1 MSTDGPT
8 ARELMTP
15 NPITLSTD
23 AAVSRA
29 LGLMREKGIHEIPV
43 LRNNRLV
50 GLITIES
57 LARRTNLPLTTK
69 VEHLLIL
76 PPLVTPQT
84 TFRDIAEQLLAN
96 SLRAAPVVGKKG
108 ELLGIVSRTDLVRVI
123 PDMPLIAAHLVEE
136 VASPPG
142 LLIQESESCGMLLHQ
157 IRLLEEHPLPVVDRK
172 GHLVGAVGVADL
184 SRVLW
189 RPTAGG
195 KKDAERP
202 GNALD
207 VEVGTIMHS
216 PALTVPRGTTTGAAA
231 RLMTREKV
239 SSVFVVED
247 GRPTGVVS
255 QADILGLAL
264 GDSVDSEPNVDDV
277 YVQIHGLRASGD
289 PTIITEVDRLVAKSL
304 RHIARNTRPVL
315 LSLHITPHAT
325 HRAGDATVQ
334 ARLDTDDGVFHA
346 TETGWNFFASIQQA
360 LDDLV
365 AQTRKS
371 RDERR
376 TRRRR
381 NARAGAK
388 DDEDPAVD
396 GELEAKIREATG
408 EP

>member
-1 MSTDGPT
+1 
-8 ARELMTP
+8 LMTP

-76 PPLVTPQT
+76 PPLITPQT
-84 TFRDIAEQLLAN
+84 TFSEVAEQLLAN

-108 ELLGIVSRTDLVRVI
+108 ELLGIVSRTDLVRVL
-123 PDMPLIAAHLVEE
+123 PDLPSISAHLVEE
-136 VASPPG
+136 IASPPG
-142 LLIQESESCGMLLHQ
+142 LLIQESDSCGMLLHQ

-184 SRVLW
+184 SQVLW

-195 KKDAERP
+195 KKDAQRP
-202 GNALD
+202 GNALQ
-207 VEVGTIMHS
+207 VEVGTIMNS

-231 RLMTREKV
+231 RLMTKEKV
-239 SSVFVVED
+239 SSVFVVEG

-255 QADILGLAL
+255 QGDLLGLAV
-264 GDSVDSEPNVDDV
+264 GGAVDAGPNVDDV

-304 RHIARNTRPVL
+304 HHIARNTRPVL

-360 LDDLV
+360 LEDLE

-371 RDERR
+371 KDERR

-381 NARAGAK
+381 SGRAEAK
-388 DDEDPAVD
+388 DDEEPASD

>member
-1 MSTDGPT
+1 MSTEGPT

-29 LGLMREKGIHEIPV
+29 LGLMRQNSIHEIPV

-57 LARRTNLPLTTK
+57 LARRTNLPLSTK

-76 PPLVTPQT
+76 PPLITPQT
-84 TFRDIAEQLLAN
+84 PFSELAEQLIATG
-96 SLRAAPVVGKKG
+96 LRAAPVVGKKG

-123 PDMPLIAAHLVEE
+123 PSLPEVAAHLVEE

-142 LLIQESESCGMLLHQ
+142 LLVLETESCGMLLHQ
-157 IRLLEEHPLPVVDRK
+157 IRLLEEHPLPVIDRK

-184 SRVLW
+184 SQVLW
-189 RPTAGG
+189 RPTQGG

-207 VEVGTIMHS
+207 VEVAMIMHS

-231 RLMTREKV
+231 RLMSREKV

-255 QADILGLAL
+255 QGDLLGLAV
-264 GDSVDSEPNVDDV
+264 GQPMDTAASVDDV

-289 PTIITEVDRLVAKSL
+289 PTVLTEVDRLVAKAL
-304 RHIARNTRPVL
+304 KHIARNTRPVL
-315 LSLHITPHAT
+315 LSMHITPHAT
-325 HRAGDATVQ
+325 HRAGDATVVV
-334 ARLDTDDGVFHA
+334 RLHTDDGVYHS

-365 AQTRKS
+365 AQTRKA

-376 TRRRR
+376 SRRRR
-381 NARAGAK
+381 SGRAGAK
-388 DDEDPAVD
+388 DDGEPAVD

-408 EP
+408 

>member
-1 MSTDGPT
+1 MPLDGPT

-15 NPITLSTD
+15 KPITLSTD

-29 LGLMREKGIHEIPV
+29 LGVMREHGIHEVPV

-76 PPLVTPQT
+76 PPLITPQT
-84 TFRDIAEQLLAN
+84 TYSELAEQLIATG
-96 SLRAAPVVGKKG
+96 LRAAPVVGKKG

-123 PDMPLIAAHLVEE
+123 PDLPGISEHLVEE
-136 VASPPG
+136 VSSPPG
-142 LLIQESESCGMLLHQ
+142 LLVRETESCGMLLHQ
-157 IRLLEEHPLPVVDRK
+157 IRLLEEHPLPVIDRK

-184 SRVLW
+184 TRVLW

-202 GNALD
+202 GSALD

-231 RLMTREKV
+231 LLMTREKV

-255 QADILGLAL
+255 QGDLLGLAV
-264 GDSVDSEPNVDDV
+264 GTSVDASPSVDDV

-289 PTIITEVDRLVAKSL
+289 PTILTEVDRLVAKSL

-325 HRAGDATVQ
+325 HRAGDATVVV
-334 ARLDTDDGVFHA
+334 RLDTDDGVFHS

-365 AQTRKS
+365 AQTRKA

-376 TRRRR
+376 SRRRR
-381 NARAGAK
+381 NGRGGAR
-388 DDEDPAVD
+388 DDEEPTAD

-408 EP
+408 GP

>member
-1 MSTDGPT
+1 MPTDGPT

-15 NPITLSTD
+15 KPITLSTD

-57 LARRTNLPLTTK
+57 LARRTNLPLSTK

-76 PPLVTPQT
+76 PPLITPQT
-84 TFRDIAEQLLAN
+84 TFSELAQQLLATG
-96 SLRAAPVVGKKG
+96 LRAAPVVGKKG
-108 ELLGIVSRTDLVRVI
+108 ELLGIVSRTDLVRQI
-123 PDMPLIAAHLVEE
+123 PDLPEIASHRVEE

-142 LLIQESESCGMLLHQ
+142 LLVKETESCGMLLHQ
-157 IRLLEEHPLPVVDRK
+157 IRLLEEHPLPVIDRK

-231 RLMTREKV
+231 RLMTKEKV

-255 QADILGLAL
+255 QGDLLGLAI
-264 GDSVDSEPNVDDV
+264 GTSDESGPNVDDV

-289 PTIITEVDRLVAKSL
+289 PTILTEVDLLVAKSL

-346 TETGWNFFASIQQA
+346 TETGWNFFASIQQT

-376 TRRRR
+376 TLRKRSG
-381 NARAGAK
+381 RAGAK
-388 DDEDPAVD
+388 DDEEPVAD
-396 GELEAKIREATG
+396 GELEAKIRAATG
-408 EP
+408 TD

>member
-1 MSTDGPT
+1 MATDGPT

-57 LARRTNLPLTTK
+57 LARRTNLPLSTK

-84 TFRDIAEQLLAN
+84 SYSEVAEQLLAN
-96 SLRAAPVVGKKG
+96 GLRAAPVVGKKG
-108 ELLGIVSRTDLVRVI
+108 ELLGIVSRTDLVRAI
-123 PDMPLIAAHLVEE
+123 PDLPSISSHRVEE

-142 LLIQESESCGMLLHQ
+142 LIIKESESCGMLLHQ

-195 KKDAERP
+195 KRDAERP
-202 GNALD
+202 GSALE

-231 RLMTREKV
+231 RLMTKERV

-255 QADILGLAL
+255 QGDLLGLAV
-264 GDSVDSEPNVDDV
+264 GGAVDAAPSVDDV

-334 ARLDTDDGVFHA
+334 ARLDTDDGVFHS

-360 LDDLV
+360 LDDLE

-381 NARAGAK
+381 SGRVGARE
-388 DDEDPAVD
+388 DEEPAAD